1 LGRGFLSSSRL
12 GGGPGAVDFVREL
25 LDLASQRGKGR
36 IKGGAEEPKLLLGEG
51 RGSGGGTR
59 RGGVKREHRRKGAAA
74 QLLLG
79 VVHPAGKEPSD
90 LLRGLRPI
98 AFSMKFSRIAS
109 KEFSEVTQI
118 SERVRHRDGGGKR
131 KRSWLHRVLYPKA
144 HGNGI

>member
-1 LGRGFLSSSRL
+1 M
-12 GGGPGAVDFVREL
+12 
-25 LDLASQRGKGR
+25 
-36 IKGGAEEPKLLLGEG
+36 
-51 RGSGGGTR
+51 
-59 RGGVKREHRRKGAAA
+59 
-74 QLLLG
+74 LG

-131 KRSWLHRVLYPKA
+131 KRSGQYWFPKPFKPVVFSLHMC
-144 HGNGI
+144 